1 METFKTMGYFAD
13 YYYLKNAFNQD
24 EDVIQLYNNSLSICN
39 LPFESR
45 NCHILP
51 GEDSYDDSGIVFPKT
66 PDYQNAISP
75 EINEILNL
83 ADSKVFENRFFKYSV
98 FMPGRASKA
107 DEAILLFHGLNEK
120 NWFKYLPWAKSLV
133 ELTGKAVILFPIAF
147 HMNRAPADWSD
158 FRTMNDLKYVR
169 QGLFPAI
176 VGSSFANVA
185 ISTRLHILP
194 QRFFW
199 SGVQTF
205 YDVLQ
210 LLSEIK
216 SGHHPLISTHA
227 TIDFFAYSVGAFLTE
242 ILLMDD
248 SSGYLNQSRLFMFCG
263 GPVFNRMSPVRK
275 SIIDSEANIALYSFF
290 LEHLDNYLKKDKRLA
305 HYFRSQH
312 SAGMIFKAMLDY
324 YKMIEFREEK
334 LRNIS
339 SRIKA
344 LALKKDLVV
353 PHYEVLNTLKGA
365 ERDIPVE
372 VQVLDF
378 PYQYSHENPF
388 PVSDKIIEQVEK
400 SYQEVF
406 STAARFLTKK

>member
-1 METFKTMGYFAD
+1 MGYHAD
-13 YYYLKNAFNQD
+13 FFYLKNAFNQD
-24 EDVIQLYNNSLSICN
+24 EDVVRLFDNSLMLFN
-39 LPFESR
+39 LPFESQ

-51 GEDSYDDSGIVFPKT
+51 GEDGYQDNGIDFPRT

-83 ADSKVFENRFFKYSV
+83 ADSRVFENRHFKYSV
-98 FMPGRASKA
+98 FMPGGIHKSS
-107 DEAILLFHGLNEK
+107 EAIILFHGLNEK
-120 NWFKYLPWAKSLV
+120 NWFKYLPWAKTLV
-133 ELTGKAVILFPIAF
+133 EMTGKAVILFPIAF

-169 QGLFPAI
+169 QGLFPAV

-210 LLSEIK
+210 LLQEIK
-216 SGHHPLISTHA
+216 SGNHPLISNHA
-227 TIDFFAYSVGAFLTE
+227 HIDFFAYSVGAFLTE
-242 ILLMDD
+242 ILMMDD
-248 SSGYLNQSRLFMFCG
+248 SAGFFDESRLFMFCG

-290 LEHLDNYLKKDKRLA
+290 LEHLDSYLKKDKRLA
-305 HYFRSQH
+305 HYFSPQH
-312 SAGMIFKAMLDY
+312 SEGMVFKAMLDY
-324 YKMIEFREEK
+324 NKMIEFREEK

-339 SRIKA
+339 PRLKA

-353 PHYEVLNTLKGA
+353 PPYEVLNTLKGT

-372 VQVLDF
+372 VQIVDF
-378 PYQYSHENPF
+378 PFQYSHENPF
-388 PVSDKIIEQVEK
+388 PVSDNIVDQVEK
-400 SYQEVF
+400 GFQEVF
-406 STAARFLTKK
+406 CTAARFFAGN